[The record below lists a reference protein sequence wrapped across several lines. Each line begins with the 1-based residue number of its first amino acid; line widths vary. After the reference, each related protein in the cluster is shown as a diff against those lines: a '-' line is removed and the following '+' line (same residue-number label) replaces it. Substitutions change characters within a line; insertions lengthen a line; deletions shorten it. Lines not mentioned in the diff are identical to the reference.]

1 MVKKMLPNFE
11 ILFDKNRLQ
20 QQDGIARERAH
31 DFILQGVP
39 NRQECDLLANLLRKH
54 TPELDQFPYLFLFEW
69 VPSTMM
75 GQGDAVFANAQGGL
89 VVVEAKAKTAK
100 AHVTRQ
106 SLFYRERLVEEY
118 PEAAVSAA
126 ILTLDGFDWIQ
137 RASEK
142 SGFQPVVSSTAM
154 AKETPIAKEV
164 ETEEDT
170 ASQMVERDSVSK
182 QFAMLVPSRIDQ
194 LESMVV
200 EREIKPLLRF
210 YGLRMSGRKSEM
222 IERIY
227 EHELTAG
234 IAGGF

>member
-1 MVKKMLPNFE
+1 MSSP
-11 ILFDKNRLQ
+11 
-20 QQDGIARERAH
+20 
-31 DFILQGVP
+31 
-39 NRQECDLLANLLRKH
+39 
-54 TPELDQFPYLFLFEW
+54 
-69 VPSTMM
+69 
-75 GQGDAVFANAQGGL
+75 
-89 VVVEAKAKTAK
+89 
-100 AHVTRQ
+100 
-106 SLFYRERLVEEY
+106 
-118 PEAAVSAA
+118 A
-126 ILTLDGFDWIQ
+126 I
-137 RASEK
+137 
-142 SGFQPVVSSTAM
+142 

-222 IERIY
+222 LERIY